1 VKIKDVPVT
10 VPIGH
15 AEVLREGSNIMIWA
29 LGNMVQDALKLA
41 ERLSAEENISVG
53 VVNARFVKPLD
64 RALLLSH
71 AACIPLLVTMEDHVL
86 AGGFGSAVLEA
97 LQDAD
102 CPTAVERVGWPD
114 KFVEHGTNT
123 ELLRASYGLAPDD
136 IHRRVLARW
145 RNLRPQQVEADV

>member
-1 VKIKDVPVT
+1 
-10 VPIGH
+10 
-15 AEVLREGSNIMIWA
+15 
-29 LGNMVQDALKLA
+29 
-41 ERLSAEENISVG
+41 VG

-102 CPTAVERVGWPD
+102 CPTAVERIGWPD
-114 KFVEHGTNT
+114 KFIEHGTSS
-123 ELLRASYGLAPDD
+123 EVLRASYGLSPDD

-145 RNLRPQQVEADV
+145 RNLREEHVAADV